1 MSLGL
6 LLGAMLAAAPADAP
20 FQKLLAE
27 EWDVQMQRNA
37 VWSSLLGDRRFASRW
52 DDVRPESL
60 AKDAA
65 RDKARLRDW
74 DAVDRASLSPEDR
87 LSLDLARRATAESV
101 EAWERGAPFLWMSH
115 QQGLPE
121 SLAHPPG
128 VHALEQLGPNLNFDG
143 VADYDAWLSR
153 LAGVPDYVANAT
165 ALLRGGIKAGRLH
178 PRVGVDRLVDI
189 LDTQLAAD
197 LERSG
202 FFQPFTRFPER
213 VAAADRARLTAEGRR
228 LIRSGVLPALKAF
241 REFMAGE
248 YRAAAPA
255 EGGLGRQAGAELY
268 AFLARAHT
276 TTSLTPA
283 EIHQIGLAEVARL
296 RAAMETVKTEAG
308 FKGTLPEFFTFLR
321 SDPRFFHRD
330 GASLLTAYRSLAK
343 TIDPRLVKLFGRLP
357 RLTYGV
363 EPTPEATAP
372 HATTGFYFPGAPDGT
387 RAGTYIVNLYRPE
400 MRPTWEMIP
409 LTLHEA
415 VPGHHLQVSLAAER
429 QELPAF
435 RRLGYYMAFGE
446 GWGLY
451 SEWLG
456 GELGLYAD
464 PYDRFGQLTWEM
476 WRAVRL
482 VIDTGMHSQ
491 DWTRERAIAYFR
503 DNSPRPELDIV
514 NEVDRYLAS
523 PGQALAYKIGQMKI
537 LELRR
542 RAEQALGPRFDVRA
556 FHDEVLGAG
565 SLPLDVLEARID
577 AWIARVP

>member
-1 MSLGL
+1 
-6 LLGAMLAAAPADAP
+6 MLAAVPAGP
-20 FQKLLAE
+20 SFQELLDR
-27 EWDVQMQRNA
+27 EWSVQLERNA
-37 VWSSLLGDRRFASRW
+37 VWSSLLGDKRFASRW
-52 DDVRPESL
+52 DDVRPETL
-60 AKDAA
+60 EREAA

-74 DAVDRASLSPEDR
+74 DAVERALLAPEDR

-101 EAWERGAPFLWMSH
+101 EAWERGAPLLWMSH

-121 SLAHPPG
+121 SLGHPPG
-128 VHALEQLGPNLNFDG
+128 VHALEQLGPNLAFEG
-143 VADYDAWLSR
+143 VSDYDAWLAR
-153 LAGVPDYVANAT
+153 LDGVPGYVANAT
-165 ALLRGGIKAGRLH
+165 ALMRAGIKAGRLH
-178 PRVGVDRLVDI
+178 PQVVVDRVVDI

-197 LERSG
+197 VEASG
-202 FFQPFTRFPER
+202 FFQPFTRFPGR
-213 VAAADRARLTAEGRR
+213 IAAADRERLAAEGRR
-228 LIRSGVLPALKAF
+228 RIVASVFPALRSF
-241 REFMAGE
+241 RGFMAGE
-248 YRAAAPA
+248 YRKAAPV
-255 EGGLGRQAGAELY
+255 EGGLGRQGGADLY
-268 AFLARAHT
+268 AFLTRAHT

-283 EIHQIGLAEVARL
+283 EIHQIGLREVTRL
-296 RAAMETVKTEAG
+296 RAEMESVKAEAG
-308 FKGTLPEFFTFLR
+308 FKGSMPEFFTFLR
-321 SDPRFFHRD
+321 TDKRFFHHD
-330 GASLLTAYRSLAK
+330 PQSLLTAYRSLAK
-343 TIDPRLVKLFGRLP
+343 TIDPRLVTLFGRLP
-357 RLTYGV
+357 RQPYGV

-372 HATTGFYFPGAPDGT
+372 HATTGFYFPGAPDGS
-387 RAGTYIVNLYRPE
+387 RPGTYIVNLYRPE

-435 RRLGYYMAFGE
+435 RRLAYSMAFGE

-456 GELGLYAD
+456 YELGLYAD

-482 VIDTGMHSQ
+482 VIDTGMHSEG
-491 DWTRERAIAYFR
+491 WTRERAIGYFR
-503 DNSPRPELDIV
+503 DNSPRPDLDIV
-514 NEVDRYLAS
+514 NEVDRYLAA

-542 RAEQALGPRFDVRA
+542 RAEKTLGPRFEVRA

-577 AWIARVP
+577 AWIAARSAAP